1 MKAVHG
7 APVAR
12 SGHRLSRILQEHPGV
27 LVGGSVFATFVLL
40 AVTAPVAARY
50 APLAVSMSE
59 RLMPP
64 GAAHWLGTDH
74 LGRDVWSRLLY
85 GARLSLFVGIIVAT
99 ASSVFGIAIGLVGG
113 YNRRYGNLAMRAI
126 DGLLAFPGIILA
138 LSLIAV
144 LGSRLSNVIIAL
156 SVVYTPRVARV
167 MHGVVLELK
176 DKEYVTAAEAMGS
189 TPARIVL
196 QHILINAMGPIIV
209 QGSFNFASAIIT
221 EAGLSFLGVGL
232 PPGTPSWG
240 SILSEG
246 RNYMLRAPWI
256 TLSAGSAIFLAVMA
270 LNLLGDG
277 LRDVLDPRLRGATA
291 LSRQTPA

>member
-1 MKAVHG
+1 
-7 APVAR
+7 
-12 SGHRLSRILQEHPGV
+12 V
-27 LVGGSVFATFVLL
+27 LVGGIIFAAFTLL
-40 AVTAPVAARY
+40 AVMAPVLAPY
-50 APLAVSMSE
+50 APLAVAMHE
-59 RLMPP
+59 RLTPP
-64 GAAHWLGTDH
+64 GTAHWLGTDH

-85 GARLSLFVGIIVAT
+85 GARLSLFVGSSA
-99 ASSVFGIAIGLVGG
+99 ASVSSALGIAIGLVGG
-113 YNRRYGNLAMRAI
+113 CNRRYGNVAMRAI

-167 MHGVVLELK
+167 MHGVVLELRN
-176 DKEYVTAAEAMGS
+176 KEYVTAAEAMGS
-189 TPARIVL
+189 TPSRILL

-221 EAGLSFLGVGL
+221 ETGLSFLGVGV

-256 TLSAGSAIFLAVMA
+256 TLSAGGAIFLAVMA

-277 LRDVLDPRLRGATA
+277 LRDVFDPRLHGVTN
-291 LSRQTPA
+291 LSRQAPTS